1 MEVRV
6 ERDRTA
12 RITHAVLITI
22 FITSKIMVSRE
33 LESND
38 SMNHM
43 SHRNQDRLS
52 VIHSF

>member
-33 LESND
+33 LD
-38 SMNHM
+38 SMNRM
-43 SHRNQDRLS
+43 IRIS
-52 VIHSF
+52 